1 MSLKNLVNVFENNAN
16 CVILEVKPNSFKE
29 LIKLGCF
36 SGNETMIR
44 LTKGK
49 EHTCTIWEGTSNYS
63 WHWGESGYTMVSHGM
78 NQKRN
83 LIVETITKDFGIR
96 I

>member
-1 MSLKNLVNVFENNAN
+1 MSLKNLVSVFANNAD

-36 SGNETMIR
+36 NGNETMIR

-49 EHTCTIWEGTSNYS
+49 EHTCTIWEGTHNYS
-63 WHWGESGYTMVSHGM
+63 WHWGISGYTMVSHEM
-78 NQKRN
+78 NQKRD
-83 LIVETITKDFGIR
+83 LIVDTITNGFGIR

>member
-1 MSLKNLVNVFENNAN
+1 MSLKNLVSVFANNAD

-44 LTKGK
+44 LTKGN
-49 EHTCTIWEGTSNYS
+49 EHTCTIWEGTHNYS
-63 WHWGESGYTMVSHGM
+63 WHWGVGGYTIVSHEM
-78 NQKRN
+78 TQKRN
-83 LIVETITKDFGIR
+83 LIVDTITNGFGIR